1 MSLEMQ
7 ETDNSVYLYKNK
19 YPLSLGFMM
28 NDDILELEDKNAVNP
43 FEYQNS
49 IMKLATGIENPCFT
63 AQPVSLVEY
72 KNMTVR
78 KKGYGNYSFSKDN
91 SNLSASAIYSFDGI
105 DGGYLYGY
113 ATNGSCDKVS
123 VKSDGEFIESD
134 ISIEDYPI
142 VFPMGNGQ
150 AGSTA
155 DVEIFAKSDSSSGSY
170 NLMIY
175 ALKQNAFEEAYNK
188 LADEQLN
195 ITSFSDNKITGD
207 IDVIEDG
214 ILYLSMPYEKGWT
227 VRVDGKKIE
236 TTKVLSSMLGAKVSA
251 GHHTGSVLRDGRF

>member
-1 MSLEMQ
+1 M
-7 ETDNSVYLYKNK
+7 
-19 YPLSLGFMM
+19 
-28 NDDILELEDKNAVNP
+28 
-43 FEYQNS
+43 
-49 IMKLATGIENPCFT
+49 
-63 AQPVSLVEY
+63 
-72 KNMTVR
+72 
-78 KKGYGNYSFSKDN
+78 
-91 SNLSASAIYSFDGI
+91 
-105 DGGYLYGY
+105 YGY

-251 GHHTGSVLRDGRF
+251 GHHTIEFEYIPEGFVTGVIVSGVALIQSQISVQEAENEKSENNDSLQGDELPRISDTE